1 MSSALGPSPDVSTTL
16 ESVTEQLRWLQGL
29 LLAEDT
35 PDLRILTE
43 FRDVVNRLRQTAWA
57 VQQYG
62 ELIAAQTSS
71 NPIATVLAG
80 SASARRVNFVK
91 FSRATWTTRTYI
103 SPVANCADSMTLCRN
118 WRSTCASTSGTRRH
132 EQGPQFLAA
141 PIHDIEFEV
150 CGLVEADLHLDF

>member
-1 MSSALGPSPDVSTTL
+1 MSSALGPSPDVSATL
-16 ESVTEQLRWLQGL
+16 QSVTEQLRWLQGM

-80 SASARRVNFVK
+80 ERI
-91 FSRATWTTRTYI
+91 RA
-103 SPVANCADSMTLCRN
+103 ACQLCKLLEVDLDN
-118 WRSTCASTSGTRRH
+118 QDIHIPSGQLRGLYDVVQ
-132 EQGPQFLAA
+132 ELAQ
-141 PIHDIEFEV
+141 HLREH
-150 CGLVEADLHLDF
+150 VEK